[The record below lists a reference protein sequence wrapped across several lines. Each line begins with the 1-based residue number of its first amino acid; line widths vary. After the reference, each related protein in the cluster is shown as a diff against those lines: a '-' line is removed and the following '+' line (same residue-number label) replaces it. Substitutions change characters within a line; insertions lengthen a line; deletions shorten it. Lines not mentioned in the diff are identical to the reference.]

1 MLSYYTNPYVKDV
14 TMSLELS
21 KGLAMRPARPSD
33 AETLTTMFNADSE
46 RILGVREHDV
56 DNLLTEWRTPGFDLD
71 RDTCVI
77 VDPSGK
83 PAGYAEVWDIDPP
96 HVRIWAW
103 GCVDPAQ
110 RCRGIGS
117 ALVAWQDER
126 GRTAL
131 AQAPA
136 GSRVS
141 LRQMIST
148 RDESGLQLLASAG
161 YAAIRRNYRMKI
173 DLNGS
178 LPEPVWPAGVTL
190 RTFDADQDLVPMVEA
205 TRSAFRDHW
214 GYVESP
220 LDSDVADW
228 RHVLTEEKSF
238 DASLWFLATAGSDI
252 VGVSLCSAMEPEDPD
267 LGYVNT
273 LGVVRAWRRRGV
285 ALALLHHSFH
295 ELGCRGKRRV
305 ALHVDGSS
313 LTGAVRVYERAGM
326 RVDQEHVLFEKELRP
341 GRDLTT
347 QHLEG

>member
-1 MLSYYTNPYVKDV
+1 
-14 TMSLELS
+14 MSLELS

-33 AETLTTMFNADSE
+33 AEALTTMFNADSE

-71 RDTCVI
+71 RDTRV
-77 VDPSGK
+77 VATGSGQ

-117 ALVAWQDER
+117 ALVAWQNER

-141 LRQMIST
+141 VRQSIST
-148 RDESGLQLLASAG
+148 LDESGLELLASSG
-161 YAAIRRNYRMKI
+161 YAAVRRNYRMKI
-173 DLNGS
+173 ELNGS
-178 LPEPVWPAGVTL
+178 VPEPVWPAAVAV
-190 RTFDADQDLVPMVEA
+190 RTFDAGRDLVPMVEA
-205 TRSAFRDHW
+205 IRSSFRDHW

-220 LDSDVADW
+220 LDGHVADW
-228 RHVLTEEKSF
+228 RHVIEEEKSF
-238 DASLWFLATAGSDI
+238 DARLWFLAVAAGEI
-252 VGVSLCSAMEPEDPD
+252 VGMSLCSAMEPEDPE

-273 LGVVRAWRRRGV
+273 LGVVRPWRRRGI
-285 ALALLHHSFH
+285 ALALLHHSFR
-295 ELGCRGKRRV
+295 ELGRRGKRCV
-305 ALHVDGSS
+305 ALGVDASS
-313 LTGAVRVYERAGM
+313 LTGAVRLYERAGM
-326 RVDQEHVLFEKELRP
+326 HVDRERVMFEKELRP

-347 QHLEG
+347 QRLEG